1 MFLDSKGKRLFKK
14 EKTIHE
20 FAEEPSIKELI
31 DMGFMKLDESK
42 YEYDINCYCKRCKKE
57 TKARQQLQDT
67 GITFSEENLV

>member
-1 MFLDSKGKRLFKK
+1 MFLDNKGKRLFKK

-42 YEYDINCYCKRCKKE
+42 YEYNKNCYCKKCKE
-57 TKARQQLQDT
+57 YRIANSYGGYSYSNINR
-67 GITFSEENLV
+67 